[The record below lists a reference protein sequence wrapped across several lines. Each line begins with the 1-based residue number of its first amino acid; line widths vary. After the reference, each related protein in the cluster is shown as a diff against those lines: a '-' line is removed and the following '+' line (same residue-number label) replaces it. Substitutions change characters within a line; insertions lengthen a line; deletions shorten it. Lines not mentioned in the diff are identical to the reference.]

1 LEARS
6 PFGGYDHDH
15 RAAVALDNVLTTDD
29 RDYTYSLEH
38 ADITLG
44 PGPVNLT
51 LPSGTDSTTHGTP
64 SKGSPAPCLEKFV
77 PFPTETP

>member
-1 LEARS
+1 MEARS

-15 RAAVALDNVLTTDD
+15 RAVALDNVLTTDD